1 MDKDGYMKRFD
12 IDRQQA
18 ERFKSMSKMAPWIT
32 SPTPYFPELS
42 KSRSW
47 NETRINCGESCQWA
61 ENASFDIRGIVKL
74 WLTSQSLHHHYF
86 QVSEGHAACTRYN
99 AHSAGIHSGAL
110 SSWCDWAQKYD
121 LLAMCLW
128 FVLAFL
134 ETTQDIWGWG
144 ERTWQAVAIETA
156 HTHIG
161 APEIWSEDLHVLS
174 GPVTICDTDP
184 WLLFLNCSTDTSAQ
198 GWRTA
203 QPGCKVTKSFQGD
216 LQNLADLSRS
226 DWPCLAETA
235 FIDEN
240 VIDQGAGAA
249 TPCAVGKRMEMQR
262 AWNELTRFCHF
273 SLHSWTALALQQLR
287 SWIGKIPRVSE
298 EAWDWGWTMIP
309 GSQWHLQ
316 NLQARI
322 LVSGHECRSACLGIG
337 RFRVTLACL
346 RMRCPRRGST
356 WGCWHRPFCNLI
368 PPKMASDMESL
379 QSWQVFTE
387 RHWRGRDLARTLPMA
402 QQQHRF
408 SFLFGACVSAPA
420 RTTSSISR
428 FRF

>member
-1 MDKDGYMKRFD
+1 
-12 IDRQQA
+12 
-18 ERFKSMSKMAPWIT
+18 MAI
-32 SPTPYFPELS
+32 
-42 KSRSW
+42 K
-47 NETRINCGESCQWA
+47 
-61 ENASFDIRGIVKL
+61 
-74 WLTSQSLHHHYF
+74 
-86 QVSEGHAACTRYN
+86 
-99 AHSAGIHSGAL
+99 
-110 SSWCDWAQKYD
+110 
-121 LLAMCLW
+121 
-128 FVLAFL
+128 
-134 ETTQDIWGWG
+134 
-144 ERTWQAVAIETA
+144 TA

-203 QPGCKVTKSFQGD
+203 QPCCKVTKSFQGD
-216 LQNLADLSRS
+216 LQNSADLSRS

-235 FIDEN
+235 LIDEN

-249 TPCAVGKRMEMQR
+249 TPCVVGKRMEMQR

-273 SLHSWTALALQQLR
+273 SLHSWMALALQQLR

-368 PPKMASDMESL
+368 PQK
-379 QSWQVFTE
+379 WQATW
-387 RHWRGRDLARTLPMA
+387 RHSSHD
-402 QQQHRF
+402 RF
-408 SFLFGACVSAPA
+408 SPKDIEEGETWREHCQWL
-420 RTTSSISR
+420 SSSTDSHCCLVLVFRRQPGPLQAFHVWDCNR
-428 FRF
+428 F